1 MTNEGIK
8 DTATKESTLQTI
20 FLYAFSFVMF
30 TLPIKYGSSWLSG
43 NLPIYPESFLYSAFP
58 TSTLN
63 LLSAIML
70 ILAFIIFKPKAIN
83 KGMGLIILSWASIAL
98 TCAAFGNYPKDMEF
112 YLNSINQMVT
122 TLFMLFIAAICIS
135 TNKKAKSFIIAGIC
149 CGLIYTI
156 LNGLYQYLWGFADTR
171 AFYEAQIAQGAQF
184 PAQQKSRIMQ
194 TLVYST
200 FTISNSFAAHIIL
213 TAPILYYGWKKYFNA
228 ENPQAVKVGSLAMII
243 YGCSAAFSASN
254 LILGVVCALIGI
266 IFFLKA
272 QELPKAAY
280 DYAGGLLLV
289 ITIIVLFLTRSRAGI
304 ACFVAGVTLAFTLTA
319 KDKKQRTLGIGFLS
333 IGSIIA
339 CFIAPRVGSFQVRL
353 GYYATMVD
361 SFMKDVFGAGFG
373 SFSSSYNKY
382 KDAGI
387 EESNVPHSFF
397 FGYLGQGGLFCGLA
411 VILCFV
417 LTIYA
422 IVRSKASRRLKFLL
436 LAGFCSW
443 FLHAQLDFNIMIIGT
458 LSTAAIIG
466 LIAFTDDSSQVNFKV
481 ATFTLFPIVLLAI
494 FFNISK
500 LKAERSYYYL
510 YQELNAQEQP
520 SLDEVENITSKIS
533 NRTTFSS
540 NHLTESAQWAM
551 SQYFSRPGLNEIQ
564 RFEYLNF
571 AATSLQSAAR
581 LTPEK
586 TAIHISLA
594 RAYIFQK
601 NYKLAFQALN
611 TAFETYP
618 FSPTATKLEQQLL
631 FELIGRHPRDPE
643 LRLRFLN
650 NKIRQ
655 LKTYLGQLRFIT
667 HLNLSQKEKNSIIT
681 NLEKAAVEIYFEIDK
696 LKKISIKLDFN
707 EISKQVADVVN
718 DAKELK

>member
-1 MTNEGIK
+1 MTDKGISN
-8 DTATKESTLQTI
+8 DTPKESALQTI
-20 FLYAFSFVMF
+20 FLYVFSFVMF

-70 ILAFIIFKPKAIN
+70 ILALVIFKPKSIN
-83 KGMGLIILSWASIAL
+83 KGMGLIILSWASIAVS
-98 TCAAFGNYPKDMEF
+98 CAAFGNYPSDMEF

-122 TLFMLFIAAICIS
+122 TLFMLCIAAVCIS
-135 TNKKAKSFIIAGIC
+135 SSKKAKSFIIAGIC

-171 AFYEAQIAQGAQF
+171 AFYETQIAQGIQF

-228 ENPQAVKVGSLAMII
+228 ENPHAVKVGSFAMII

-254 LILGVVCALIGI
+254 LILGVVCALVGI

-272 QELPKAAY
+272 QDLPKAAY
-280 DYAGGLLLV
+280 DYAGGLIVV

-304 ACFVAGVTLAFTLTA
+304 ACFAGGITLAFILTA
-319 KDKKQRTLGIGFLS
+319 KDKKQRNLGIGLLA
-333 IGSIIA
+333 IGSIAA
-339 CFIAPRVGSFQVRL
+339 CFIAPRVASFQVRL
-353 GYYATMVD
+353 GYYATMLD
-361 SFMKDVFGAGFG
+361 SFMNDMFGTGFG
-373 SFSSSYNKY
+373 SFASSYNKY

-397 FGYLGQGGLFCGLA
+397 FGYLGQGGVFCGLA

-417 LTIYA
+417 LTLYTITK
-422 IVRSKASRRLKFLL
+422 SNASRRLKFLS

-458 LSTAAIIG
+458 LSTAAIIA
-466 LIAFTDDSSQVNFKV
+466 LVALTDDSSKTNFKV
-481 ATFTLFPIVLLAI
+481 TSFTLFPIILLSL
-494 FFNISK
+494 FFNVQK

-520 SLDEVENITSKIS
+520 SLDEIENITSKIS

-540 NHLTESAQWAM
+540 SHLTESAQWAM
-551 SQYFSRPGLNEIQ
+551 SQYFTRKDLNEIQ
-564 RFEYLNF
+564 RFEYLSY
-571 AATSLQSAAR
+571 AAMSLQKAAK

-586 TAIHISLA
+586 TTIYISLA
-594 RAYIFQK
+594 RVYTFQK
-601 NYKLAFQALN
+601 NYKLAFDALN
-611 TAFETYP
+611 KAFETYP
-618 FSPTATKLEQQLL
+618 FSPAATKLEEQLL
-631 FELIGRHPRDPE
+631 FELIGRYPRDPK
-643 LRLRFLN
+643 LRERFLN
-650 NKIRQ
+650 NKLRQ
-655 LKTYLGQLRFIT
+655 LKTHLGQLRFIT
-667 HLNLSQKEKNSIIT
+667 HLNLSPKEKNSIIT
-681 NLEKAAVEIYFEIDK
+681 NLEKAASEICSEIDK
-696 LKKISIKLDFN
+696 LKKIGIKLDFD
-707 EISKQVADVVN
+707 EIRNRVADIVN